1 MRTGLIL
8 PVVLALGGSLVVS
21 APLVHAQEAPRYSSY
36 FGGPGFDQAAVVA
49 VGRERSSDAGVYTA
63 VGEESPV
70 GSGKRDVRIIKLAP
84 ITRAI
89 VYSVVLGGSEDDFP
103 MAISVAPDGSVWVI
117 GFTQSSDFTVVNPI
131 QPAASA
137 PIQSAFLARLDPTG
151 SLTFSTMFASST
163 VAFSSGQSVVADG
176 NGSAVFSG
184 VTCGSTLPATAGV
197 FQPSNAGGCDG
208 FIARVSSAGTLV
220 SATYLGGSRDEGVA
234 AIAIGSDGDVFVGG
248 DTSSSDLPTSAGAF
262 QTGPSSNGCP
272 PANNGFALICTDGYV
287 GRFSADLS
295 TRRYLTYLR
304 DTGASNSVSDMS
316 DAVTAIAV
324 GPQGD
329 AYVTGATASGNLF
342 PTTPGA
348 YRTTCLV
355 CGPVGGRVGNIAGDV
370 FVARVNS
377 TGSSLVYSTF
387 LGGASPAAS
396 AGQFGRAIAVDF
408 TGRAYVAGE
417 TTAADFPVVDGVQAA
432 LNGPSDA
439 FLARLSAQGTALEY
453 STFFG
458 GNGSESTRSLALEG
472 GIAWIGGQ
480 TDSSDLR
487 VSPSAL
493 QPAPGGSTDGFFF
506 AIQKSES
513 LLSIDS
519 PPEGAVTLPFQVAG
533 WAMDRGVGFFGS
545 GIDFLHVYAFP
556 SPGSG
561 APPIFLGSSFPSFAR
576 GDIAALFG
584 DRFQFT
590 GWAVRVDSLPAGPY
604 LVVVFAHSIV
614 TNTYTVIGTRAINV
628 DSRPLLSVDAPAPG
642 SVLPAGSR
650 VFVGGWAIDLGAVS
664 GTGIDAVH
672 VWIYPGGGAGTPF
685 FAGVA
690 TYGVSRADVG
700 GIFGSKF
707 TPSGYQL
714 DVDGLAPGSY
724 VIAVFAHSTVTNG
737 FAIVQTRSVTIQ

>member
-1 MRTGLIL
+1 MRIGLML
-8 PVVLALGGSLVVS
+8 PLVLALGTSGAL
-21 APLVHAQEAPRYSSY
+21 AQQAPRYSTY
-36 FGGPGFDQAAVVA
+36 FGGTGADLAAVVA
-49 VGRERSSDAGVYTA
+49 VGRERSPDAGVYTA
-63 VGEESPV
+63 VGEESPA

-103 MAISVAPDGSVWVI
+103 MAISVAPDGSAWVT
-117 GFTQSSDFTVVNPI
+117 GLTQSSDFTLVNPI
-131 QPAASA
+131 QTAAPA
-137 PIQSAFLARLDPTG
+137 PIQAAFLARLDPSG
-151 SLTFSTMFASST
+151 SLTFSTTFASST
-163 VAFSSGQSVVADG
+163 GTFSVGQSVVADG

-184 VTCGSTLPATAGV
+184 VTCGSTLPATPGV
-197 FQPSNAGGCDG
+197 FQPSSGGGCDG

-220 SATYLGGSRDEGVA
+220 SATYLGGTGEEGFA

-262 QTGPSSNGCP
+262 QTGPSANGCP
-272 PANNGFALICTDGYV
+272 PASNGFALICTDGFV

-316 DAVTAIAV
+316 DVVTAIAV

-342 PTTPGA
+342 PTTAGA

-396 AGQFGRAIAVDF
+396 AGQFGRGIAVDF
-408 TGRAYVAGE
+408 TGRAYVTGE
-417 TTAADFPVVDGVQAA
+417 TTATDFPVVDGVQAA

-439 FLARLSAQGTALEY
+439 FLSRLSAQGTALEY

-458 GNGSESTRSLALEG
+458 GNGSESVRSLALEG

-487 VSPSAL
+487 VSPNAL
-493 QPAPGGSTDGFFF
+493 QPAPGGSTDSFFS
-506 AIQKSES
+506 AIEKSES
-513 LLSIDS
+513 LLLIDTPS
-519 PPEGAVTLPFQVAG
+519 EGAVTLPFQVSG
-533 WAMDRGVGFFGS
+533 WAIDRGAGFFNN
-545 GIDFLHVYAFP
+545 GIDFVHVYAFP

-561 APPIFLGSSFPSFAR
+561 APPIFLGSAFVSFSR
-576 GDIAALFG
+576 GDIAAIFG
-584 DRFQFT
+584 EKFGFA
-590 GWAVRVDSLPAGPY
+590 GWRVTVDSLPAGPY
-604 LVVVFAHSIV
+604 LVVAFGHSTV
-614 TNTYTVIGTRAINV
+614 TNTYTVNATRAISI

-642 SVLPAGSR
+642 SVVPAGAR
-650 VFVGGWAIDLGAVS
+650 VFVGGWAIDLAAAS

-690 TYGVSRADVG
+690 TYGVSRPDVG

-714 DVDGLAPGSY
+714 DVNGLSPGSY